1 MGAQAN
7 GEMRQVNPESS
18 LDSATGRNHRLVEA
32 IAKHPGRFAGFA
44 VLPAPD
50 PEAAASELVRCVA
63 DLGFKGAMMHG
74 RSRGWFQDYA

>member
-1 MGAQAN
+1 
-7 GEMRQVNPESS
+7 MRQVNPESS

-63 DLGFKGAMMHG
+63 DLRFKDVMMHG